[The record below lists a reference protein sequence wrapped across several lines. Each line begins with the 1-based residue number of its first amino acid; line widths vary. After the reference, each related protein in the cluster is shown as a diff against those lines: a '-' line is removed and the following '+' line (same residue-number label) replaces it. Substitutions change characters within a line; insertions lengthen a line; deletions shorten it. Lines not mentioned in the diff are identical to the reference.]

1 MNKLSIAVL
10 AMITLVSCG
19 DGITNPNTNASVQSC
34 VATATGSSNAA
45 CGDIQITVTATPSP
59 SPSPNSYKC
68 FKDVPVYQEI
78 MVQVTAGIQPNQT
91 QASYGLAL
99 VSGLN
104 KLGFKTSTSGLPSDE
119 VAIKIVDG
127 FSETYDWWRADN
139 TPHVLYQE
147 TCNPARF

>member
-19 DGITNPNTNASVQSC
+19 DGITNPNVATDAC
-34 VATATGSSNAA
+34 VATATNGSNAA
-45 CGDIQITVTATPSP
+45 CGNIQITVTSTPTPSP
-59 SPSPNSYKC
+59 TPKTYKC

-78 MVQVTAGIQPNQT
+78 MVQVMAGIQPNQSQGSVAT
-91 QASYGLAL
+91 AMLLA
-99 VSGLN
+99 LN
-104 KLGFKTSTSGLPSDE
+104 KLGFKTTISNLPNDE
-119 VAIKIVDG
+119 IAIKIIDD

-139 TPHVLYQE
+139 TPQVLYQE